1 MTPQELESAVLSG
14 LLVGGATPDA
24 LDVIATM
31 PEEAFSIRFLR
42 DTYIEIKKQA
52 LTYGVIDVVLISE
65 AMGGDSLASL
75 VEISRTP
82 GTLANL
88 KGFATLA
95 IKGWRSREMAALL
108 QSGADGI
115 RSARNQEQR
124 DQVIQE
130 SVSKL
135 IEMTADSGGVMPV
148 HLGELLSSYMDV
160 LDKRMSGE
168 AGSRNLYT
176 GIQELDAITGGF
188 NPQDLVV
195 IAGRPGTGKTEF
207 ALKVIEGATRN
218 GAGALVFSMEMAAMQ
233 MVERSVAGAGNLSV
247 SKLRNPNAL
256 CDEDWARIHSAL
268 EILNNRDIW
277 IVDATDLTID
287 QIRAV
292 AETHKRRYPHLGV
305 VMVDYIGLIAKPKAE
320 RNDLAVGHISR
331 SLKTMAMRT
340 KTPVLAL
347 SQLSRKVDERPITA
361 RRPVMSDLSESG
373 RIEQDADRIIM
384 LYRDGIYNP
393 NGPAARFAEIILGKN
408 RFGPNGVVY
417 QEFKNGHFVPV
428 DQLVAQ
434 EATRMHQETQQQQPK
449 QKPYST
455 KKF

>member
-1 MTPQELESAVLSG
+1 MTPQELEACVLSG
-14 LLVGGATPDA
+14 LLIGGATPDA

-31 PEEAFSIRFLR
+31 PEEAFSIRFHR
-42 DTYIEIKKQA
+42 EAYKEIKRQA

-65 AMGGDSLASL
+65 NLGGSSLSSL
-75 VEISRTP
+75 VEISRMP
-82 GTLANL
+82 GTLSNL
-88 KGFATLA
+88 KGFANIA
-95 IKGWRSREMAALL
+95 VKGWRSREMAALL

-115 RSARNQEQR
+115 RGARNQEQR

-135 IEMTADSGGVMPV
+135 IEMTADSGGVVPV
-148 HLGELLSSYMDV
+148 HLGELLDSYMD
-160 LDKRMSGE
+160 LLGKRMSGE
-168 AGSRNLYT
+168 AGSQNLYT
-176 GIQELDAITGGF
+176 GIDELDSITGGF

-195 IAGRPGTGKTEF
+195 VAGRPGTGKTEF
-207 ALKVIEGATRN
+207 ALKVIEGSTRN
-218 GAGALVFSMEMAAMQ
+218 GAGALVFSMEMAALQ

-247 SKLRNPNAL
+247 SKLRSPNEL
-256 CDEDWARIHSAL
+256 CDEDWGRIHSAL
-268 EILNNRDIW
+268 ETLSGRDIW

-305 VMVDYIGLIAKPKAE
+305 VMVDYMGLIAKPKAE
-320 RNDLAVGHISR
+320 RNDIAMGHISR
-331 SLKTMAMRT
+331 SLKTMAMRI

-347 SQLSRKVDERPITA
+347 NQLSRKVDDRPITA

-373 RIEQDADRIIM
+373 RIEQDADRIIL

-393 NGPAARFAEIILGKN
+393 TGPAARFAEIILGKN
-408 RFGPNGVVY
+408 RFGPNGLVY
-417 QEFKNGHFVPV
+417 QEFKNGHFLPV
-428 DQLVAQ
+428 DQIVAQ
-434 EATRMHQETQQQQPK
+434 EASRMHQETQQQQPK
-449 QKPYST
+449 PRPYST